1 MTEDPEAQPDGK
13 DSIANDD
20 DAKERKS
27 CKLPKT
33 SLLFKCLIAIGIIT
47 IITVAALAIKG
58 VFKGPKYSTSANG
71 ACGTKSNGGINEQV
85 ACCMEQ
91 TSFCQTMCKLDLDPN
106 KCLVTCTKNRGCDPQ
121 TYLSC
126 IDFGTFSAGSSNKCG
141 SEGQGGTTCKSDC
154 CPAQKVYCR
163 DMCSVDLNPNG
174 CLMTCL
180 DERGCDFESTGLT
193 CEDFGT
199 FSAGEGN
206 KCGSEGQGGTTC
218 KSDCC
223 PAQKD
228 YCRSMCSVDL
238 NPNGCLMTCLDERGC
253 DFESTGLT
261 CEDFGTFSAGEGNQ
275 CGGVGQGGM
284 TCKSVCCPF
293 QNGYCVNACALDI
306 FNYDGCLTQ
315 CNADR
320 GC

>member
-1 MTEDPEAQPDGK
+1 MNSQEDTNMTEGPEVQPDGK
-13 DSIANDD
+13 DYIANDD

-33 SLLFKCLIAIGIIT
+33 SIMFKCLIAIGIIT
-47 IITVAALAIKG
+47 IITLAALAIKG
-58 VFKGPKYSTSANG
+58 VFNGPKHSISANG
-71 ACGTKSNGGINEQV
+71 ACGTESNGDIKNQGD
-85 ACCMEQ
+85 CCMAQ
-91 TSFCQTMCKLDLDPN
+91 TSYCQSMCTLDLDPN
-106 KCLVTCTKNRGCDPQ
+106 KCLVTCTKTRGCDPE

-141 SEGQGGTTCKSDC
+141 SDGQGGTTCKSIC
-154 CPAQKVYCR
+154 CP
-163 DMCSVDLNPNG
+163 
-174 CLMTCL
+174 T
-180 DERGCDFESTGLT
+180 
-193 CEDFGT
+193 
-199 FSAGEGN
+199 
-206 KCGSEGQGGTTC
+206 
-218 KSDCC
+218 
-223 PAQKD
+223 QKD
-228 YCRSMCSVDL
+228 YCRSTCSVDL